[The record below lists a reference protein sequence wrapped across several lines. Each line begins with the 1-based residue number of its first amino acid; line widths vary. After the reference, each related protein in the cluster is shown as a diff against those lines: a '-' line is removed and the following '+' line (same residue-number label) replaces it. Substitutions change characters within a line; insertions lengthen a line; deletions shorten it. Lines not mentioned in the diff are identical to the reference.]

1 MIRTLNII
9 QGVFEMKA
17 ILDFIVDVLS
27 QPAILVAL
35 IAFIGLVVQKKPAS
49 VITSGTIKTI
59 LGFLILSAGAGV
71 VVQSLEPFGKIFQ
84 HAFGVQGVVPN
95 NEAIISIALK
105 KYGTTAALIMV
116 FGMLVNILIA
126 RFTNLKYIFLTGH
139 HTFYMAAFLAILL
152 TVGQIKGTW
161 TIIFGSIILGLI
173 MAVFPALAQP
183 TMRKIT
189 GNDQV
194 ALGHFG
200 TVSYWAAGEIGKCFR
215 GKSKSTEEIKFP
227 KGLSFLREST
237 ISISLTMIALY
248 LIASLCAG
256 VGYVHDKVSD
266 GQNFLVFS
274 LIQGVTFAASVFIIL
289 TGVRLILA
297 EIVPAFKGISE
308 KLVPHSKPALDC
320 PIVFPYA
327 QNAVLIGFFV
337 SFLTGVLGMF
347 VMFLI
352 GGVVILP
359 GVVPHFF
366 LGATSGVF
374 GNARGGVKGAVAG
387 SMVNGILIT
396 FLPLL
401 FLPFLGDL
409 GLASTTFSDTD
420 FLVVGIVFGNIVK
433 YLGVIGLTIAIIA
446 IGAIAMFFQKRKSVH
461 E

>member
-1 MIRTLNII
+1 MQT
-9 QGVFEMKA
+9 
-17 ILDFIVDVLS
+17 ILDLIVDVLS

-35 IAFIGLVVQKKPAS
+35 IAFIGLVVQKKPVS
-49 VITSGTIKTI
+49 VVTSGTIKTI
-59 LGFLILSAGAGV
+59 LGFLVLSAGAGV

-95 NEAIISIALK
+95 NEAIISIALE
-105 KYGTTAALIMV
+105 KYGTTAAFIMV

-126 RFTNLKYIFLTGH
+126 RVSNLKFIFLTGH
-139 HTFYMAAFLAILL
+139 HTFYMAAFLAIIL
-152 TVGQIKGTW
+152 TVGHIKGVLTV
-161 TIIFGSIILGLI
+161 ILGALILGLI

-200 TVSYWAAGEIGKCFR
+200 TVSYWAAGEVGKLFK
-215 GKSKSTEEIKFP
+215 GHSKSTEEINFS

-237 ISISLTMIALY
+237 ISISLTMILLY
-248 LIASLCAG
+248 LIASLFAG
-256 VGYVHDKVSD
+256 VGYVHDEISKD
-266 GQNFLVFS
+266 QNFIVFS
-274 LIQGVTFAASVFIIL
+274 LIQGVTFAAGVFIIL

-374 GNARGGVKGAVAG
+374 GNARGGIKGAVAG
-387 SMVNGILIT
+387 SALNGLLIT

-433 YLGVIGLTIAIIA
+433 YLGIVGLVIGIIIVAAVAIVL
-446 IGAIAMFFQKRKSVH
+446 QKRGRTVSEATKS
-461 E
+461 

>member
-1 MIRTLNII
+1 MQT
-9 QGVFEMKA
+9 
-17 ILDFIVDVLS
+17 ILDLIVDVLS

-35 IAFIGLVVQKKPAS
+35 IAFIGLVVQKKPVS
-49 VITSGTIKTI
+49 VVTSGTIKTI
-59 LGFLILSAGAGV
+59 LGFLVLSAGAGV

-95 NEAIISIALK
+95 NEAIISIALE

-126 RFTNLKYIFLTGH
+126 RVSNLKFIFLTGH
-139 HTFYMAAFLAILL
+139 HTFYMAAFLAIIL
-152 TVGQIKGTW
+152 TVGHIKGVLTV
-161 TIIFGSIILGLI
+161 ILGALILGLI

-200 TVSYWAAGEIGKCFR
+200 TVSYWAAGEVGKLFK
-215 GKSKSTEEIKFP
+215 GHSKSTEEINFP

-237 ISISLTMIALY
+237 ISISLTMILLY
-248 LIASLCAG
+248 LIASLFAG
-256 VGYVHDKVSD
+256 VGYVHDEISKD
-266 GQNFLVFS
+266 QNFIVFS
-274 LIQGVTFAASVFIIL
+274 LIQGVTFAAGVFIIL
-289 TGVRLILA
+289 TGVRLILV

-374 GNARGGVKGAVAG
+374 GNARGGIKGAVAG
-387 SMVNGILIT
+387 SALNGLLIT

-433 YLGVIGLTIAIIA
+433 YLGIVGLVIGIIIVAAVAIVL
-446 IGAIAMFFQKRKSVH
+446 QKRGRTVSEATKS
-461 E
+461 

>member
-1 MIRTLNII
+1 MQT
-9 QGVFEMKA
+9 
-17 ILDFIVDVLS
+17 ILDLIVDVLS

-35 IAFIGLVVQKKPAS
+35 IAFIGLVVQKKPVS
-49 VITSGTIKTI
+49 VVTSGTIKTI
-59 LGFLILSAGAGV
+59 LGFLVLSAGAGV

-95 NEAIISIALK
+95 NEAIISIALE

-126 RFTNLKYIFLTGH
+126 RVSNLKFIFLTGH
-139 HTFYMAAFLAILL
+139 HTFYMAAFLAIIL
-152 TVGQIKGTW
+152 TVGHIKGVLTV
-161 TIIFGSIILGLI
+161 ILGALILGLI

-189 GNDQV
+189 VNDQV

-200 TVSYWAAGEIGKCFR
+200 TVSYWAAGEVGKLFK
-215 GKSKSTEEIKFP
+215 GHSKSTEEINFP

-237 ISISLTMIALY
+237 ISISLTMILLY
-248 LIASLCAG
+248 LIASLFAG
-256 VGYVHDKVSD
+256 VGYVHDEISKD
-266 GQNFLVFS
+266 QNFIVFS
-274 LIQGVTFAASVFIIL
+274 LIQGVTFAAGVFIIL

-374 GNARGGVKGAVAG
+374 GNARGGIKGAVAG
-387 SMVNGILIT
+387 SALNGLLIT

-433 YLGVIGLTIAIIA
+433 YLGIVGLVIGIIIVAAVAIVL
-446 IGAIAMFFQKRKSVH
+446 QKRGRTVSEATKS
-461 E
+461 

>member
-1 MIRTLNII
+1 MQT
-9 QGVFEMKA
+9 
-17 ILDFIVDVLS
+17 ILDLIVDVLS

-35 IAFIGLVVQKKPAS
+35 IAFIGLVVQKKPVS
-49 VITSGTIKTI
+49 VVTSGTIKTI
-59 LGFLILSAGAGV
+59 LGFLVLSAGAGV

-95 NEAIISIALK
+95 NEAIISIALE

-126 RFTNLKYIFLTGH
+126 RVSNLKFIFLTGH
-139 HTFYMAAFLAILL
+139 HTFYMAAFLAIIL
-152 TVGQIKGTW
+152 TVGHIKGVLTV
-161 TIIFGSIILGLI
+161 ILGALILGLI

-200 TVSYWAAGEIGKCFR
+200 TVSYWAAGEVGKLFK
-215 GKSKSTEEIKFP
+215 GHSKSTEEINFP

-237 ISISLTMIALY
+237 ISISLTMILLY
-248 LIASLCAG
+248 LIASLFAG
-256 VGYVHDKVSD
+256 VGYVHDEISKD
-266 GQNFLVFS
+266 QNFIVFS
-274 LIQGVTFAASVFIIL
+274 LIQGVTFAAGVFIIL

-320 PIVFPYA
+320 PIVFLYA

-374 GNARGGVKGAVAG
+374 GNARGGIKGAVAG
-387 SMVNGILIT
+387 SALNGLLIT

-433 YLGVIGLTIAIIA
+433 YLGIVGLVIGIIIVAAVAIVL
-446 IGAIAMFFQKRKSVH
+446 QKRGRTVSEATKS
-461 E
+461 

>member
-1 MIRTLNII
+1 MQT
-9 QGVFEMKA
+9 
-17 ILDFIVDVLS
+17 ILDLIVDVLS

-35 IAFIGLVVQKKPAS
+35 IAFIGLVVQKKPVS
-49 VITSGTIKTI
+49 VVTSGTIKTI
-59 LGFLILSAGAGV
+59 LGFLVLSAGAGV

-95 NEAIISIALK
+95 NEAIISIALE

-126 RFTNLKYIFLTGH
+126 RVSNLKFIFLTGH
-139 HTFYMAAFLAILL
+139 HTFYMAAFLAIIL
-152 TVGQIKGTW
+152 TVGHIKGVLTV
-161 TIIFGSIILGLI
+161 ILGALILGLI

-200 TVSYWAAGEIGKCFR
+200 TVSYWAAGEVGKLFK
-215 GKSKSTEEIKFP
+215 GHSKSTEEINFL

-237 ISISLTMIALY
+237 ISISLTMILLY
-248 LIASLCAG
+248 LIASLFAG
-256 VGYVHDKVSD
+256 VGYVHDEISKD
-266 GQNFLVFS
+266 QNFIVFS
-274 LIQGVTFAASVFIIL
+274 LIQGVTFAAGVFIIL

-374 GNARGGVKGAVAG
+374 GNARGGIKGAVAG
-387 SMVNGILIT
+387 SALNGLLIT

-433 YLGVIGLTIAIIA
+433 YLGIVGLVIGIIIVAAVAIVL
-446 IGAIAMFFQKRKSVH
+446 QKRGRTVSEATKS
-461 E
+461 

>member
-1 MIRTLNII
+1 
-9 QGVFEMKA
+9 
-17 ILDFIVDVLS
+17 
-27 QPAILVAL
+27 
-35 IAFIGLVVQKKPAS
+35 
-49 VITSGTIKTI
+49 
-59 LGFLILSAGAGV
+59 
-71 VVQSLEPFGKIFQ
+71 
-84 HAFGVQGVVPN
+84 
-95 NEAIISIALK
+95 
-105 KYGTTAALIMV
+105 MV

-274 LIQGVTFAASVFIIL
+274 LIQGVTFAAGVFIIL

-308 KLVPHSKPALDC
+308 KISP
-320 PIVFPYA
+320 
-327 QNAVLIGFFV
+327 
-337 SFLTGVLGMF
+337 
-347 VMFLI
+347 
-352 GGVVILP
+352 
-359 GVVPHFF
+359 
-366 LGATSGVF
+366 
-374 GNARGGVKGAVAG
+374 
-387 SMVNGILIT
+387 T
-396 FLPLL
+396 F
-401 FLPFLGDL
+401 
-409 GLASTTFSDTD
+409 
-420 FLVVGIVFGNIVK
+420 
-433 YLGVIGLTIAIIA
+433 
-446 IGAIAMFFQKRKSVH
+446 
-461 E
+461 

>member
-1 MIRTLNII
+1 MQT
-9 QGVFEMKA
+9 
-17 ILDFIVDVLS
+17 ILDLIVDVLS

-35 IAFIGLVVQKKPAS
+35 IAFIGLVVQKKPVS
-49 VITSGTIKTI
+49 VVTSGTIKTI
-59 LGFLILSAGAGV
+59 LGFLVLSAGAGV

-95 NEAIISIALK
+95 NEAIISIALE

-126 RFTNLKYIFLTGH
+126 RVSNLKFIFLTGH
-139 HTFYMAAFLAILL
+139 HTFYMVAFLAIIL
-152 TVGQIKGTW
+152 TVGHIKGVLTV
-161 TIIFGSIILGLI
+161 ILGALILGLI

-200 TVSYWAAGEIGKCFR
+200 TVSYWAAGEVGKLFK
-215 GKSKSTEEIKFP
+215 GHSKSTEEINFP

-237 ISISLTMIALY
+237 ISISLTMILLY
-248 LIASLCAG
+248 LIASLFAG
-256 VGYVHDKVSD
+256 VGYVHDEISKD
-266 GQNFLVFS
+266 QNFIVFS
-274 LIQGVTFAASVFIIL
+274 LIQGVTFAAGVFIIL

-374 GNARGGVKGAVAG
+374 GNARGGIKGAVAG
-387 SMVNGILIT
+387 SALNGLLIT

-433 YLGVIGLTIAIIA
+433 YLGIVGLVIGIIIVAAVAIVL
-446 IGAIAMFFQKRKSVH
+446 QKRGRTVSEATKS
-461 E
+461 

>member
-1 MIRTLNII
+1 MQT
-9 QGVFEMKA
+9 
-17 ILDFIVDVLS
+17 ILDLIVDVLS

-35 IAFIGLVVQKKPAS
+35 IAFIGLVVQKKPVS
-49 VITSGTIKTI
+49 VVTSGTIKTI
-59 LGFLILSAGAGV
+59 LGFLVLSAGAGV

-95 NEAIISIALK
+95 NEAIISIALE

-126 RFTNLKYIFLTGH
+126 RVSNLKFIFLTGH
-139 HTFYMAAFLAILL
+139 HTFYMAAFLAIIL
-152 TVGQIKGTW
+152 TVGHIKGVLTV
-161 TIIFGSIILGLI
+161 ILGALILGLI

-189 GNDQV
+189 VNDQV

-200 TVSYWAAGEIGKCFR
+200 TVSYWAAGEVGKLFK
-215 GKSKSTEEIKFP
+215 GHSKSTEEINFP

-237 ISISLTMIALY
+237 ISISLTMILLY
-248 LIASLCAG
+248 LIASLFAG
-256 VGYVHDKVSD
+256 VGYVHDDISKD
-266 GQNFLVFS
+266 QNFIVFS
-274 LIQGVTFAASVFIIL
+274 LIQGVTFAAGVFIIL

-374 GNARGGVKGAVAG
+374 GNARGGIKGAVAG
-387 SMVNGILIT
+387 SALNGLLIT

-433 YLGVIGLTIAIIA
+433 YLGIVGLVIGIIIVAAVAIVL
-446 IGAIAMFFQKRKSVH
+446 QKRGRTVSEATKS
-461 E
+461 

>member
-1 MIRTLNII
+1 MQT
-9 QGVFEMKA
+9 
-17 ILDFIVDVLS
+17 ILDLIVDVLS

-35 IAFIGLVVQKKPAS
+35 IAFIGLVVQKKPVS
-49 VITSGTIKTI
+49 VVTSGTIKTI
-59 LGFLILSAGAGV
+59 LGFLVLSAGAGV

-95 NEAIISIALK
+95 NEAIISIALE

-126 RFTNLKYIFLTGH
+126 RVSNLKFIFLTGH
-139 HTFYMAAFLAILL
+139 HTFYMAAFLAIIL
-152 TVGQIKGTW
+152 TVGHIKGVLTV
-161 TIIFGSIILGLI
+161 ILGALILGLI

-200 TVSYWAAGEIGKCFR
+200 TVSYWSAGEVGKLFK
-215 GKSKSTEEIKFP
+215 GHSKSTEEINFP

-237 ISISLTMIALY
+237 ISISLTMILLY
-248 LIASLCAG
+248 LIASLFAG
-256 VGYVHDKVSD
+256 VGYVHDEISKD
-266 GQNFLVFS
+266 QNFIVFS
-274 LIQGVTFAASVFIIL
+274 LIQGVTFAAGVFIIL

-374 GNARGGVKGAVAG
+374 GNARGGIKGAVAG
-387 SMVNGILIT
+387 SALNGLLIT

-433 YLGVIGLTIAIIA
+433 YLGIVGLVIGIIIVAAVAIVL
-446 IGAIAMFFQKRKSVH
+446 QKRGRTVSEATKS
-461 E
+461 

>member
-1 MIRTLNII
+1 MQT
-9 QGVFEMKA
+9 
-17 ILDFIVDVLS
+17 ILDLIVDVLS

-35 IAFIGLVVQKKPAS
+35 IAFIGLVVQKKPVS
-49 VITSGTIKTI
+49 VVTSGTIKTI
-59 LGFLILSAGAGV
+59 LGFLVLSAGAGV

-95 NEAIISIALK
+95 NEAIISIALE

-126 RFTNLKYIFLTGH
+126 RISNLKFIFLTGH
-139 HTFYMAAFLAILL
+139 HTFYMAAFLAIIL
-152 TVGQIKGTW
+152 TVGHIKGVLTV
-161 TIIFGSIILGLI
+161 ILGALILGLI

-200 TVSYWAAGEIGKCFR
+200 TVSYWAAGEVGKLFK
-215 GKSKSTEEIKFP
+215 GHSKSTEEINFP

-237 ISISLTMIALY
+237 ISISLTMILLY
-248 LIASLCAG
+248 LIASLFAG
-256 VGYVHDKVSD
+256 VGYVHDEISKD
-266 GQNFLVFS
+266 QNFIVFS
-274 LIQGVTFAASVFIIL
+274 LIQGVTFAAGVFIIL

-374 GNARGGVKGAVAG
+374 GNARGGIKGAVAG
-387 SMVNGILIT
+387 SALNGLLIT

-433 YLGVIGLTIAIIA
+433 YLGIVGLVIGIIIVAVVAIVL
-446 IGAIAMFFQKRKSVH
+446 QKRGRTVSEATKS
-461 E
+461 

>member
-1 MIRTLNII
+1 
-9 QGVFEMKA
+9 MKA

-35 IAFIGLVVQKKPAS
+35 IAFIGLVVQKKPVS

-200 TVSYWAAGEIGKCFR
+200 IVSYWAAGEIGKCFR

-274 LIQGVTFAASVFIIL
+274 LIQGVTFAAGVFIIL

>member
-1 MIRTLNII
+1 MQT
-9 QGVFEMKA
+9 
-17 ILDFIVDVLS
+17 ILDLIVDVLS

-35 IAFIGLVVQKKPAS
+35 IAFIGLVVQKKPVS
-49 VITSGTIKTI
+49 VVTSGTIKTI
-59 LGFLILSAGAGV
+59 LGFLVLSAGAGV
-71 VVQSLEPFGKIFQ
+71 VVQSLESFGKIFQ

-95 NEAIISIALK
+95 NEAIISIALE

-126 RFTNLKYIFLTGH
+126 RVSNLKFIFLTGH
-139 HTFYMAAFLAILL
+139 HTFYMAAFLAIIL
-152 TVGQIKGTW
+152 TVGHIKGVLTV
-161 TIIFGSIILGLI
+161 ILGALILGLI

-200 TVSYWAAGEIGKCFR
+200 TVSYWAAGEVGKLFK
-215 GKSKSTEEIKFP
+215 GHSKSTEEINFS

-237 ISISLTMIALY
+237 ISISLTMILLY
-248 LIASLCAG
+248 LIASLFAG
-256 VGYVHDKVSD
+256 VGYVHDEISKD
-266 GQNFLVFS
+266 QNFIVFS
-274 LIQGVTFAASVFIIL
+274 LIQGVTFAAGVFIIL

-374 GNARGGVKGAVAG
+374 GNARGGIKGAVAG
-387 SMVNGILIT
+387 SALNGLLIT

-433 YLGVIGLTIAIIA
+433 YLGIVGLVIGIIIVAAVAIVL
-446 IGAIAMFFQKRKSVH
+446 QKRGRTVSEATKS
-461 E
+461 

>member
-1 MIRTLNII
+1 MQT
-9 QGVFEMKA
+9 
-17 ILDFIVDVLS
+17 ILDLIVDVLS

-35 IAFIGLVVQKKPAS
+35 IAFIGLVVQKKPVS
-49 VITSGTIKTI
+49 VVTSGTIKTI
-59 LGFLILSAGAGV
+59 LGFLVLSAGAGV

-95 NEAIISIALK
+95 NEAIISIALE

-126 RFTNLKYIFLTGH
+126 RVSNLKFIFLTGH
-139 HTFYMAAFLAILL
+139 HTFYMVAFLAIIL
-152 TVGQIKGTW
+152 TVGHIKGVLTV
-161 TIIFGSIILGLI
+161 ILGALVLGLI

-200 TVSYWAAGEIGKCFR
+200 TVSYWAAGEVGKLFK
-215 GKSKSTEEIKFP
+215 GHSKSTEEINFP

-237 ISISLTMIALY
+237 ISISLTMILLY
-248 LIASLCAG
+248 LIASLFAG
-256 VGYVHDKVSD
+256 VGYVHDEISKD
-266 GQNFLVFS
+266 QNFIVFS
-274 LIQGVTFAASVFIIL
+274 LIQGVTFAAGVFIIL

-374 GNARGGVKGAVAG
+374 GNARGGIKGAVAG
-387 SMVNGILIT
+387 SALNGLLIT

-420 FLVVGIVFGNIVK
+420 FLVIGIVFGNIVK
-433 YLGVIGLTIAIIA
+433 YLGIVGLVIGIIIVAAVAIVL
-446 IGAIAMFFQKRKSVH
+446 QKRGRTVSEATKS
-461 E
+461 

>member
-1 MIRTLNII
+1 M
-9 QGVFEMKA
+9 
-17 ILDFIVDVLS
+17 
-27 QPAILVAL
+27 
-35 IAFIGLVVQKKPAS
+35 
-49 VITSGTIKTI
+49 
-59 LGFLILSAGAGV
+59 ILSAGAGV

-274 LIQGVTFAASVFIIL
+274 LIQGVTFAAGVFIIL

-433 YLGVIGLTIAIIA
+433 YLGVIGLTIVIIA

>member
-1 MIRTLNII
+1 M
-9 QGVFEMKA
+9 QA
-17 ILDFIVDVLS
+17 ILDFIVDILS

-35 IAFIGLVVQKKPAS
+35 IAFIGLIVQKKSAAQ
-49 VITSGTIKTI
+49 ITTGTIKTI
-59 LGFLILSAGAGV
+59 LGFLILSAGADV
-71 VVQSLEPFGKIFQ
+71 VVKSLEPFGKIFQ
-84 HAFGVQGVVPN
+84 HAFGVQGIVPN
-95 NEAIISIALK
+95 NEAIISLALK
-105 KYGTTAALIMV
+105 EYGTTAALIMV

-126 RFTNLKYIFLTGH
+126 RFSNLKFIFLTGH
-139 HTFYMAAFLAILL
+139 HTFYMAAFLAIIL
-152 TVGQIKGTW
+152 TVGHIKGSLTV
-161 TIIFGSIILGLI
+161 IMGAIILGLL
-173 MAVFPALAQP
+173 MSVLPALLQP

-200 TVSYWAAGEIGKCFR
+200 SVSYWAAGAVGKLFK
-215 GKSKSTEEIKFP
+215 GKSKSTEDIKFP

-248 LIASLCAG
+248 LIACLFAG
-256 VGYVHDKVSD
+256 PGYVHSKISD
-266 GQNFLVFS
+266 DQNFIVFS
-274 LIQGVTFAASVFIIL
+274 LIQGVTFAAGVFIIL

-308 KLVPHSKPALDC
+308 KLVPNSKPALDC

-337 SFLTGVLGMF
+337 SFITGVIGMF
-347 VMFLI
+347 IMFLI

-366 LGATSGVF
+366 LGATAGVF
-374 GNARGGVKGAVAG
+374 GNARGGIKGAVAG
-387 SMVNGILIT
+387 SALNGILIT

-409 GLASTTFSDTD
+409 GVAATTFSDTD

-433 YLGVIGLTIAIIA
+433 FLGLIGSIIA
-446 IGAIAMFFQKRKSVH
+446 VVVIAAGAFLLQGRANKKAESK
-461 E
+461 

>member
-1 MIRTLNII
+1 MQT
-9 QGVFEMKA
+9 
-17 ILDFIVDVLS
+17 ILDLIVDVLS

-35 IAFIGLVVQKKPAS
+35 IAFIGLVVQKKPVS
-49 VITSGTIKTI
+49 VVTSGTIKTI
-59 LGFLILSAGAGV
+59 LGFLVLSAGAGV

-95 NEAIISIALK
+95 NEAIISIALE

-126 RFTNLKYIFLTGH
+126 RVSNLKFIFLTGH
-139 HTFYMAAFLAILL
+139 HTFYMAAFLAIIL
-152 TVGQIKGTW
+152 TVGHIKGVLTV
-161 TIIFGSIILGLI
+161 ILGALILGLI

-200 TVSYWAAGEIGKCFR
+200 TVSYWAAGEVGKLFK
-215 GKSKSTEEIKFP
+215 GHSKSTEEINFP

-237 ISISLTMIALY
+237 ISISLTMILLY
-248 LIASLCAG
+248 LIASLFAG
-256 VGYVHDKVSD
+256 VGYVHDEISKD
-266 GQNFLVFS
+266 QNFIVFP
-274 LIQGVTFAASVFIIL
+274 LIQGVTFAAGVFIIL

-374 GNARGGVKGAVAG
+374 GNARGGIKGAVAG
-387 SMVNGILIT
+387 SALNGLLIT

-433 YLGVIGLTIAIIA
+433 YLGIVGLVIGIIIVAAVAIVL
-446 IGAIAMFFQKRKSVH
+446 QKRGRTVSEATKS
-461 E
+461 

>member
-1 MIRTLNII
+1 MQT
-9 QGVFEMKA
+9 
-17 ILDFIVDVLS
+17 ILDLIVDVLS

-35 IAFIGLVVQKKPAS
+35 IAFIGLVVQKKPVS
-49 VITSGTIKTI
+49 VVTSGTIKTI
-59 LGFLILSAGAGV
+59 LGFLVLSAGAGV

-95 NEAIISIALK
+95 NEAIISIALE

-126 RFTNLKYIFLTGH
+126 RVSNLKFIFLTGY
-139 HTFYMAAFLAILL
+139 HTFYMAAFLAIIL
-152 TVGQIKGTW
+152 TVGHIKGVLTV
-161 TIIFGSIILGLI
+161 ILGALILGLI

-200 TVSYWAAGEIGKCFR
+200 TVSYWAAGEVGKLFK
-215 GKSKSTEEIKFP
+215 GHSKSTEEINFP

-237 ISISLTMIALY
+237 ISISLTMILLY
-248 LIASLCAG
+248 LIASLFAG
-256 VGYVHDKVSD
+256 VGYVHDEISKD
-266 GQNFLVFS
+266 QNFIVFS
-274 LIQGVTFAASVFIIL
+274 LIQGVTFAAGVFIIL

-374 GNARGGVKGAVAG
+374 GNARGGIKGAVAG
-387 SMVNGILIT
+387 SALNGLLIT

-433 YLGVIGLTIAIIA
+433 YLGIVGLVIGIIIVAAVAIVL
-446 IGAIAMFFQKRKSVH
+446 QKRGRTVSEATKS
-461 E
+461 

>member
-1 MIRTLNII
+1 MQT
-9 QGVFEMKA
+9 
-17 ILDFIVDVLS
+17 ILDLIVDVLS

-35 IAFIGLVVQKKPAS
+35 IAFIGLVVQKKPVS
-49 VITSGTIKTI
+49 VVTSGTIKTI
-59 LGFLILSAGAGV
+59 LGFLVLSAGAGV
-71 VVQSLEPFGKIFQ
+71 VVQSLEQFGKIFQ

-95 NEAIISIALK
+95 NEAIISIALE

-126 RFTNLKYIFLTGH
+126 RVSNLKFIFLTGH
-139 HTFYMAAFLAILL
+139 HTFYMAAFLAIIL
-152 TVGQIKGTW
+152 TVGHIKGVLTV
-161 TIIFGSIILGLI
+161 ILGALILGLI

-200 TVSYWAAGEIGKCFR
+200 TVSYWAAGEVGKLFK
-215 GKSKSTEEIKFP
+215 GHSKSTEEINFP

-237 ISISLTMIALY
+237 ISISLTMILLY
-248 LIASLCAG
+248 LIASLFAG
-256 VGYVHDKVSD
+256 VGYVHDEISKD
-266 GQNFLVFS
+266 QNFIVFS
-274 LIQGVTFAASVFIIL
+274 LIQGVTFAAGVFIIL

-374 GNARGGVKGAVAG
+374 GNARGGIKGAVAG
-387 SMVNGILIT
+387 SALNGLLIT

-433 YLGVIGLTIAIIA
+433 YLGIVGLVIGIIIVAAVAIVL
-446 IGAIAMFFQKRKSVH
+446 QKRGRTVSEATKS
-461 E
+461 

>member
-1 MIRTLNII
+1 M
-9 QGVFEMKA
+9 QA
-17 ILDFIVDVLS
+17 ILDFIVDILS

-35 IAFIGLVVQKKPAS
+35 IALVGLIVQKKSAS
-49 VITSGTIKTI
+49 QITTGTIKTI
-59 LGFLILSAGAGV
+59 LGFLILSAGADV
-71 VVQSLEPFGKIFQ
+71 VVKSLEPFGKIFQ

-95 NEAIISIALK
+95 NEAIISLALK
-105 KYGTTAALIMV
+105 DYGTTAALIMV
-116 FGMLVNILIA
+116 CGMLVNILIA

-152 TVGQIKGTW
+152 TVGHIKGSLTV
-161 TIIFGSIILGLI
+161 IIGAIILGLI
-173 MAVFPALAQP
+173 MAVFPALLQP

-200 TVSYWAAGEIGKCFR
+200 SISYWAAGAVGKLFS
-215 GKSKSTEEIKFP
+215 GKSKSTEDIKFP

-248 LIASLCAG
+248 IIACLFAG
-256 VGYVHDKVSD
+256 PGYVHSEISD
-266 GQNFLVFS
+266 GQSFIVFS
-274 LIQGVTFAASVFIIL
+274 LIQGVTFAAGVFIIL

-308 KLVPHSKPALDC
+308 KLVPNSKPALDC

-337 SFLTGVLGMF
+337 SFITGVLGMF
-347 VMFLI
+347 IMFLI

-366 LGATSGVF
+366 LGATAGVF
-374 GNARGGVKGAVAG
+374 GNARGGIKGAVAG
-387 SMVNGILIT
+387 AVINGLLIT

-409 GLASTTFSDTD
+409 GVAATTFSDTD

-433 YLGVIGLTIAIIA
+433 FLGLIGAIIA
-446 IGAIAMFFQKRKSVH
+446 IVVIGAAAFILQGRANKKAESK
-461 E
+461 

>member
-1 MIRTLNII
+1 MQT
-9 QGVFEMKA
+9 
-17 ILDFIVDVLS
+17 ILDLIVDVLS

-35 IAFIGLVVQKKPAS
+35 IAFIGLVVQKKPVS
-49 VITSGTIKTI
+49 VVTSGTIKTI
-59 LGFLILSAGAGV
+59 LGFLVLSAGAGV

-95 NEAIISIALK
+95 NEAIISIALE

-126 RFTNLKYIFLTGH
+126 RVSNLKFIFLTGH
-139 HTFYMAAFLAILL
+139 HTFYMAAFLAIIL
-152 TVGQIKGTW
+152 TVGHIKGVLTV
-161 TIIFGSIILGLI
+161 ILGALILGLI

-200 TVSYWAAGEIGKCFR
+200 TVSYWAAGEVGKLFK
-215 GKSKSTEEIKFP
+215 GHSKSTEEINFP

-237 ISISLTMIALY
+237 ISISLTMILLY
-248 LIASLCAG
+248 LIASLFAG
-256 VGYVHDKVSD
+256 VGYVHDEISKD
-266 GQNFLVFS
+266 QNFIVFS
-274 LIQGVTFAASVFIIL
+274 LIQGVTFAAGVFIIL

-374 GNARGGVKGAVAG
+374 GNARGGIKGAVAG
-387 SMVNGILIT
+387 SALNGLLIT

-433 YLGVIGLTIAIIA
+433 YLGIVGLVIGVIIVAAVAIVL
-446 IGAIAMFFQKRKSVH
+446 QKRGRTVSEATKS
-461 E
+461 

>member
-1 MIRTLNII
+1 MQT
-9 QGVFEMKA
+9 
-17 ILDFIVDVLS
+17 ILDLIVDVLS

-35 IAFIGLVVQKKPAS
+35 IAFIGLVVQKKPVS
-49 VITSGTIKTI
+49 VVTSGTIKTI
-59 LGFLILSAGAGV
+59 LGFLVLSAGAGV

-95 NEAIISIALK
+95 NEAIISIALE

-126 RFTNLKYIFLTGH
+126 RVSNLKFIFLTGH
-139 HTFYMAAFLAILL
+139 HTFYMAAFLAIIL
-152 TVGQIKGTW
+152 TVGHIKGVLTV
-161 TIIFGSIILGLI
+161 ILGALILGLI

-200 TVSYWAAGEIGKCFR
+200 TVSYWAAGEVGKLFK
-215 GKSKSTEEIKFP
+215 GHSKSTEEINFP

-237 ISISLTMIALY
+237 ISISLTMILLY
-248 LIASLCAG
+248 LIASLFAG
-256 VGYVHDKVSD
+256 VGYVHDEISKD
-266 GQNFLVFS
+266 QNFIVFS
-274 LIQGVTFAASVFIIL
+274 LIQGVTFAAGVFIIL

-374 GNARGGVKGAVAG
+374 GNARGGIKGAAAG
-387 SMVNGILIT
+387 SALNGLLIT

-433 YLGVIGLTIAIIA
+433 YLGIVGLVIGIIIVAAVAIVL
-446 IGAIAMFFQKRKSVH
+446 QKRGRTVSEATKS
-461 E
+461 

>member
-1 MIRTLNII
+1 MQT
-9 QGVFEMKA
+9 
-17 ILDFIVDVLS
+17 ILDLIVDVLS

-35 IAFIGLVVQKKPAS
+35 IAFIGLVVQKKPVS
-49 VITSGTIKTI
+49 VVTSGTIKTI
-59 LGFLILSAGAGV
+59 LGFLVLSAGAGV

-95 NEAIISIALK
+95 NEAIISIALE

-126 RFTNLKYIFLTGH
+126 RVSNLKFIFLTGH
-139 HTFYMAAFLAILL
+139 HTFYMAAFLAIIL
-152 TVGQIKGTW
+152 TVGHIKGVLTV
-161 TIIFGSIILGLI
+161 ILGALILGLI

-200 TVSYWAAGEIGKCFR
+200 TVSYWAAGEVGKLFK
-215 GKSKSTEEIKFP
+215 GHSKSTEEINFP

-237 ISISLTMIALY
+237 ISISLTMILLY
-248 LIASLCAG
+248 LIASLFAG
-256 VGYVHDKVSD
+256 VGYVHDEISKD
-266 GQNFLVFS
+266 QNFIVFS
-274 LIQGVTFAASVFIIL
+274 LIQGVTFAAGVFIIL

-308 KLVPHSKPALDC
+308 KLVPHLKPALDC

-374 GNARGGVKGAVAG
+374 GNARGGIKGAVAG
-387 SMVNGILIT
+387 SALNGLLIT

-433 YLGVIGLTIAIIA
+433 YLGIVGLVIGIIIVAAVAIVL
-446 IGAIAMFFQKRKSVH
+446 QKRGRTVSEATKS
-461 E
+461 

>member
-1 MIRTLNII
+1 MQT
-9 QGVFEMKA
+9 K
-17 ILDFIVDVLS
+17 LDLIVDVLS

-35 IAFIGLVVQKKPAS
+35 IAFIGLVVQKKPVS
-49 VITSGTIKTI
+49 VVTSGTIKTI
-59 LGFLILSAGAGV
+59 LGFLVLSAGAGV

-95 NEAIISIALK
+95 NEAIISIALE

-126 RFTNLKYIFLTGH
+126 RVSNLKFIFLTGH
-139 HTFYMAAFLAILL
+139 HTFYMAAFLAIIL
-152 TVGQIKGTW
+152 TVGHIKGVLTV
-161 TIIFGSIILGLI
+161 ILGALILGLI

-200 TVSYWAAGEIGKCFR
+200 TVSYWAAGEVGKLFK
-215 GKSKSTEEIKFP
+215 GHSKSTEEINFP

-237 ISISLTMIALY
+237 ISISLTMILLY
-248 LIASLCAG
+248 LIASLFAG
-256 VGYVHDKVSD
+256 VGYVHDEISKD
-266 GQNFLVFS
+266 QNFIVFS
-274 LIQGVTFAASVFIIL
+274 LIQGVTFAAGVFIIL

-374 GNARGGVKGAVAG
+374 GNARGGIKGAVAG
-387 SMVNGILIT
+387 SALNGLLIT

-433 YLGVIGLTIAIIA
+433 YLGIVGLVIGIIIVAAVAIVL
-446 IGAIAMFFQKRKSVH
+446 QKRGRTVSEATKS
-461 E
+461 